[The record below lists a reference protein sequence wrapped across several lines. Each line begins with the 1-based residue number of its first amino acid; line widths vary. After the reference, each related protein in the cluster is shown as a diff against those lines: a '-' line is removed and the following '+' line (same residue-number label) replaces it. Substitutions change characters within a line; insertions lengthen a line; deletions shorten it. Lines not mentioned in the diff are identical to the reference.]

1 MLARFLRH
9 ATLFSDNHPIQ
20 PGGDGSQGATAALAI
35 TYYARTTM
43 GKVRRLLKGCPMELN
58 RNQFLLIGF
67 VLILLGLQLRSV
79 DTYVL
84 SESATRFLARQTGK
98 TEVTSVWSLPMS
110 LATQNGL
117 APRKRIRPPRWIAW
131 AMISVGGVL
140 VLHSLAMKKPGA

>member
-1 MLARFLRH
+1 
-9 ATLFSDNHPIQ
+9 
-20 PGGDGSQGATAALAI
+20 
-35 TYYARTTM
+35 
-43 GKVRRLLKGCPMELN
+43 MELN